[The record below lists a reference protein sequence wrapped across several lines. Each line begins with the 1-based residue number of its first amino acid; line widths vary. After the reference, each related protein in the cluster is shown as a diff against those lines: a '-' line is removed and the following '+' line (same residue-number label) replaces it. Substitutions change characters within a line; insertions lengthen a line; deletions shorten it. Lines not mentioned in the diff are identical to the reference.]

1 MSTTLTRRC
10 VEAVRA
16 TAAQRRPGKIAS
28 SIGLAA
34 ALGLMLAG
42 CTNPGAR
49 AIDAGVP
56 LTAAPDLTGA
66 ATPGVTVW
74 RSPGIQS
81 GQAEASAYL
90 IPPATVYRGRGSY
103 YADLNPQ
110 QVDDIASKITQDVR
124 TEVARHFKVVNTGGP
139 GVSSI
144 NLVLVRVVPPRPDYV
159 SSGPTSNVTGSAL
172 AVGMPESGGTTAG
185 TMIVAGKFI
194 DTQTGSLVVAFSA
207 PVSPTVMDLPTPG
220 QSGRAF
226 DFAGVASQQFAT
238 DLVRAMI
245 RQRQNS
251 GAAVK

>member
-1 MSTTLTRRC
+1 VCTVRS

-16 TAAQRRPGKIAS
+16 IAAQRRIGRFAS
-28 SIGLAA
+28 GAGLAV
-34 ALGLMLAG
+34 GLMLAG

-49 AIDAGVP
+49 AIDANVP
-56 LTAAPDLTGA
+56 LTPAPDLTGA

-74 RSPGIQS
+74 RSPDLQA
-81 GQAEASAYL
+81 GQQASAYL

-103 YADLNPQ
+103 YADLSPQ
-110 QVDDIASKITQDVR
+110 QVDDVAAQITKDVR
-124 TEVARHFKVVNTGGP
+124 AEVARHFKVVDTGGP

-159 SSGPTSNVTGSAL
+159 SSGPTSNVVGSAL
-172 AVGMPESGGTTAG
+172 AVGMPEAGGTTAG
-185 TMIVAGKFI
+185 TMTVAGKFI
-194 DTQTGSLVVAFSA
+194 DTQTGALVVAFSA

-220 QSGRAF
+220 RPGRAF
-226 DFAGVASQQFAT
+226 DFAGVASQQFAS
-238 DLVRAMI
+238 DLVKAMI